1 MLKAYK
7 FRLVPNMK
15 QSIVLNKTFG
25 CVRYFWNKQV
35 EQFNSYNKETNS
47 IIRFKSST
55 EIRNENEWM
64 KEVSAAAIQQKEI
77 DFKDFKK
84 QRFSASRKK
93 KIGNPSFKK
102 RNGRQSFRLPNQKF
116 TLLETHIRLEKTGK
130 VKIVKDRE
138 LPTDCKFM
146 SVTVSMDCDGKY
158 FASILVETEI
168 KHFEKTGKT
177 IGIDVGI
184 KGLGTLSDGTVIE
197 NPKWFRNSQ
206 AKLKR
211 MQRRFSKKKKG
222 SSRRKKCKLKIA
234 RLQKKTANQ
243 RGWYLQ
249 NLSSKIVK
257 DFDLV
262 SIEDLN
268 VSGMIKN
275 RKLSKSIADCSFA
288 KFFSMLDYKCKWYGK
303 DLVKIPRFAPT
314 SKTCSSCGNVKKELK
329 LSERTYKCD
338 TCGHEMNRDL
348 NASINI
354 NAMGVDIA
362 KRA

>member
-7 FRLVPNMK
+7 YRLVPNVK
-15 QSIVLNKTFG
+15 QSIILNKTFG

-35 EQFNSYNKETNS
+35 ELFNSYNKETNAAVT
-47 IIRFKSST
+47 FKTST
-55 EIRNENEWM
+55 ETRNENEWM

-77 DFKDFKK
+77 DFKEFKK

-116 TLLETHIRLEKTGK
+116 TVIENQIRLEKIGK
-130 VKIVKDRE
+130 VKFIKDRG
-138 LPTDCKFM
+138 LPTDFKLM
-146 SVTVSMDCDGKY
+146 SVTVSKDCDGKY

-184 KGLGTLSDGTVIE
+184 KELATLSDGTVIE

-206 AKLKR
+206 AKLKG

-234 RLQKKTANQ
+234 ILHKKTANQ
-243 RGWYLQ
+243 REWYLH
-249 NLSSKIVK
+249 NLTTKIVK
-257 DFDLV
+257 DFDVV

-275 RKLSKSIADCSFA
+275 RKLSKSIADVSFA
-288 KFFSMLDYKCKWYGK
+288 KLFSILDYKCKWYGK
-303 DLVKIPRFAPT
+303 ELVRIPRFAPS
-314 SKTCSSCGNVKKELK
+314 SKSCSSCGNVKKELK
-329 LSERTYKCD
+329 LSERTYECD
-338 TCGHEMNRDL
+338 VCGHSQDRDL
-348 NASINI
+348 NAALNI